1 MAAEPVISPMPVCE
15 SCWLESHTKWEPESV
30 DEKGKILMR
39 LKGVDVPEK
48 VNSGS
53 VEVCVMCGNITV
65 AGIFELKLIDE
76 VYFIKE
82 LFQETFEVPLDTTE
96 EDPN

>member
-15 SCWLESHTKWEPESV
+15 ACWLENHTKWEPESV

-48 VNSGS
+48 VNNGN
-53 VEVCVMCGNITV
+53 VEVCVVCGGLTI
-65 AGIFELKLIDE
+65 AGIFELKLTSE
-76 VYFIKE
+76 VYF
-82 LFQETFEVPLDTTE
+82 FENQDFSNLEVEIDSE
-96 EDPN
+96 ED